1 MTIKELKKH
10 PKLVLLNSEGDIL
23 TAYKVD
29 DKFYMVDEYKK
40 TIGVLSE
47 EELKKFIMGITTLTS
62 TKDEVMVYPSY
73 SQGMK
78 PNLEVVYKFI
88 ENK

>member
-1 MTIKELKKH
+1 MTIKDLKKH

-40 TIGVLSE
+40 TIGVLCETEIVDFINGYSKLTNSE
-47 EELKKFIMGITTLTS
+47 GEVFDYPTYSEGMCPSIEAIEKFIYG
-62 TKDEVMVYPSY
+62 
-73 SQGMK
+73 
-78 PNLEVVYKFI
+78 
-88 ENK
+88 

>member
-47 EELKKFIMGITTLTS
+47 EELKKFIMGISTLTS

-73 SQGMK
+73 SQGMR
-78 PNLEVVYKFI
+78 PNLEVIYKFI

>member
-23 TAYKVD
+23 TAYKVGD
-29 DKFYMVDEYKK
+29 EFYMIDEYKK
-40 TIGVLSE
+40 TIGVLSG
-47 EELKKFIMGITTLTS
+47 EELKKFIIGVSTLTS

-73 SQGMK
+73 SQGMR
-78 PNLEVVYKFI
+78 PNLDVIYKFI
-88 ENK
+88 DEK

>member
-62 TKDEVMVYPSY
+62 TKNEVMVYPSY

-78 PNLEVVYKFI
+78 PNLDVVYKFI

>member
-1 MTIKELKKH
+1 MTIKDLKKH

-62 TKDEVMVYPSY
+62 TESEVMVYPSY
-73 SQGMK
+73 SQGMR
-78 PNLEVVYKFI
+78 PNLEVIYKFI

>member
-23 TAYKVD
+23 TAYKVSD
-29 DKFYMVDEYKK
+29 EFYMIDEYKK
-40 TIGVLSE
+40 TIGVLSG
-47 EELKKFIMGITTLTS
+47 EELRKFIIGISTLTS
-62 TKDEVMVYPSY
+62 TEDEVMVYPSY
-73 SQGMK
+73 SQGMR
-78 PNLEVVYKFI
+78 PNLDVIYKFI